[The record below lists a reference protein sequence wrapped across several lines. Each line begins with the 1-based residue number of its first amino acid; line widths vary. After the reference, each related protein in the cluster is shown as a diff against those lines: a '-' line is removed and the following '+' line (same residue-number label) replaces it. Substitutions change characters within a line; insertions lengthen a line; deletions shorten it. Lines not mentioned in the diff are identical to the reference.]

1 VVLIHS
7 FVAILGLALGS
18 FLGAC
23 VYRIP
28 RGISVVRPGSFCP
41 HCQFKLQWRDLVPV
55 LSPMLNGGRCMHC
68 RGKISGKYSTVE
80 LTTALTLVLAVIIS
94 DWDAMLIS
102 RCAFLLTIIPLIWID
117 WEFFIIPN
125 GILVIGTVAVVLA
138 HLVLTPSVFISHVA
152 SGAAA
157 LAMMLAIRSIG
168 TIAFRKPSLGMGDV
182 KLSGLVAL
190 QLGFTAF
197 LMALWFGAFCALV
210 YLLASKERKL
220 AGFAVSAESG
230 SIRATG
236 EIVPFGSFLGA
247 AAIIILLVQDKL
259 EAVLSLWLISIS

>member
-55 LSPMLNGGRCMHC
+55 LSPMLNGWRCRHC
-68 RGKISGKYSTVE
+68 KGTVSRKYTAIE
-80 LTTALTLVLAVIIS
+80 ITTALTLVLAVLIS

-102 RCAFLLTIIPLIWID
+102 RCAFLLAIIPLIWID
-117 WEFFIIPN
+117 LEFFIIPN

-138 HLVLTPSVFISHVA
+138 RLILTPSVFISHLA

-157 LAMMLAIRSIG
+157 LAMMLAIQSIG
-168 TIAFRKPSLGMGDV
+168 TVVFRKPALGMGDV
-182 KLSGLVAL
+182 KLSGFVAL
-190 QLGFTAF
+190 QLGFTGF

-210 YLLASKERKL
+210 HLLASKERKL
-220 AGFAVSAESG
+220 TGFVFSTESG
-230 SIRATG
+230 SIRTTG

-247 AAIIILLVQDKL
+247 AAIVVLLIQDKL